1 MSELSGQRPR
11 LDQLVRTGL
20 VAVIILPIITAVI
33 RSLRIG
39 WFPIGDNALLFLRT
53 RDVWTEHHPL
63 LGSWTSAS
71 LSLGENVNNPGS
83 IYDWLI
89 APWAHLMSPGPA
101 AAVGVATINI
111 ASVIG
116 IALVARR
123 VGGWGFERVML
134 IVTAALTWSMGSEM
148 LIDIWQANA
157 LILPFVLFLLM
168 MLALTGGDGAL
179 VPWALGVGTFLVQT
193 HVSYAYI
200 FFFLIVGTA
209 AAWVLHNR
217 ATDADPESLQ
227 SASLKQGLRSR
238 TTLAGLGV
246 VAVLW
251 AQPIIEQFF
260 AEGKGNL
267 ARLISNSGGGDLSLG
282 PTDAVRI
289 VSAVGVL
296 PPWWGR
302 TGYAETVPV
311 TPLVEG
317 EMLIPGLPSLPL
329 AALTVVALLTAIAY
343 MTVLS
348 RRAGLHRQAAAGT
361 LMLVAVV
368 GMLVSLS
375 ILTIG
380 QVGLSPHH
388 VRWTWPLLAVVHGVL
403 AWLAVTNIHARKPK
417 ISWSWATP
425 LTAGL
430 VLAAGAAN
438 LPFHAQRSG
447 PVAAYDRM
455 PVMREVRPGLNQ
467 FALDVADRTPVL
479 FDVSNL
485 VVFEPYSAT
494 MMMWLQER
502 DVEFRVIDEVLARQ
516 LGPSRVGNGDE
527 SVRMFQLQGTPA
539 ITYDGPACPIA
550 VVSALSD
557 SDELR
562 AAATLADVAAASGA
576 DPLDILDGLI
586 DTPNFV
592 SQADTNNLATW
603 AFTSYGLFADGLSC
617 SD

>member
-1 MSELSGQRPR
+1 VSELSGQRPR
-11 LDQLVRTGL
+11 LDQLIRTGL
-20 VAVIILPIITAVI
+20 VAAIILPIVTAVI
-33 RSLRIG
+33 RSLRTG

-83 IYDWLI
+83 LYDWLI

-101 AAVGVATINI
+101 AAIGVATINI
-111 ASVIG
+111 ACVIG
-116 IALVARR
+116 ISVVARR

-134 IVTAALTWSMGSEM
+134 VVTAVLAWSMGSEM

-168 MLALTGGDGAL
+168 MLGLSAGDGAL
-179 VPWALGVGTFLVQT
+179 LPWALGVGTLLVQT

-200 FFFLIVGTA
+200 FVFLIMGTA
-209 AAWVLHNR
+209 AAWLLYNR
-217 ATDADPESLQ
+217 ANDIDPL
-227 SASLKQGLRSR
+227 AALKQGFRSR
-238 TTLAGLGV
+238 TTLASVGV
-246 VAVLW
+246 LAVLW
-251 AQPIIEQFF
+251 AQPIIEQLFV
-260 AEGKGNL
+260 EGKGNL
-267 ARLISNSGGGDLSLG
+267 ARLISNSGGGELSLG
-282 PTDAVRI
+282 PSDAVRI

-302 TGYAETVPV
+302 SGYANTVPV
-311 TPLVEG
+311 TPLANG
-317 EMLIPGLPSLPL
+317 ELLIPGLPALPL
-329 AALTVVALLTAIAY
+329 AALMVIALLSATAGLT
-343 MTVLS
+343 MLS

-361 LMLVAVV
+361 LMLVAVL
-368 GMLVSLS
+368 GTLVSLS

-388 VRWTWPLLAVVHGVL
+388 VRWIWPMLAVVHGVL
-403 AWLAVTNIHARKPK
+403 AWLAVTNIHARKPE

-430 VLAAGAAN
+430 VLAAGLAN

-455 PVMREVRPGLNQ
+455 PVMRVVRPGLDQ
-467 FALDVADRTPVL
+467 FALDVADRAPVL

-502 DVEFRVIDEVLARQ
+502 DVEFRVTDEVLARQ
-516 LGPSRVGNGDE
+516 LGPSRVASGDE
-527 SVRMFQLQGTPA
+527 SVRVFQLQGTPA
-539 ITYDGPACPIA
+539 ITYNGPACPIA

-557 SDELR
+557 VDEVR
-562 AAATLADVAAASGA
+562 ATATLAEVIVASGA
-576 DPLDILDGLI
+576 DPADVLDGLI
-586 DTPNFV
+586 DTPSFV
-592 SQADTNNLATW
+592 SQADADNLGAW
-603 AFTSYGLFADGLSC
+603 AFTSYGLFADGLPC
-617 SD
+617 AD

>member
-1 MSELSGQRPR
+1 VSEASGPQPR

-20 VAVIILPIITAVI
+20 VAAVILPIITAVI
-33 RSLRIG
+33 RSLRTD
-39 WFPIGDNALLFLRT
+39 WFPIGDNALLFIRT

-83 IYDWLI
+83 VYDWLI
-89 APWAHLMSPGPA
+89 APWAHLFSPGPA

-111 ASVIG
+111 ACVIG
-116 IALVARR
+116 ISVVARR

-134 IVTAALTWSMGSEM
+134 IVTAALTWSMGSEL

-168 MLALTGGDGAL
+168 MLGLTVGDGAL
-179 VPWALGVGTFLVQT
+179 VPWALGVGTLLVQT

-200 FFFLIVGTA
+200 FFFLIIGTA

-217 ATDADPESLQ
+217 AIDADPI
-227 SASLKQGLRSR
+227 ATLKQGVRSR
-238 TTLAGLGV
+238 TTLAGVGV
-246 VAVLW
+246 LAVLW
-251 AQPIIEQFF
+251 AQPLIEQLFV
-260 AEGKGNL
+260 EGKGNL
-267 ARLISNSGGGDLSLG
+267 ARLISNSSGGDVSLG
-282 PTDAVRI
+282 PSDAVRI

-302 TGYAETVPV
+302 SGYARTVPV
-311 TPLVEG
+311 TPLVDG
-317 EMLIPGLPSLPL
+317 ELLIPGLPSFPL
-329 AALTVVALLTAIAY
+329 AALTVIALFAAIAGL
-343 MTVLS
+343 TVFS

-361 LMLVAVV
+361 LMLVAVA

-388 VRWTWPLLAVVHGVL
+388 VRWIWPMLAVVHGVI
-403 AWLAVTNIHARKPK
+403 AWMAVANIQARKPEM
-417 ISWSWATP
+417 SWSWATP

-430 VLAAGAAN
+430 VLAAVAAN

-447 PVAAYDRM
+447 PVAAYERM
-455 PVMREVRPGLNQ
+455 PVMREVRPGLDQ
-467 FALDVADRTPVL
+467 FAQDVGGRAPVL

-485 VVFEPYSAT
+485 VAFEPYSAT

-502 DVEFRVIDEVLARQ
+502 DIEFRVTDDVLARQ
-516 LGPSRVGNGDE
+516 LGPSRVASGDE
-527 SVRMFQLQGTPA
+527 SVRIFQLQGTPA
-539 ITYDGPACPIA
+539 LTYNGPACPVA
-550 VVSALSD
+550 VVSALTD
-557 SDELR
+557 TDEVR
-562 AAATLADVAAASGA
+562 AAATLDEVVAVSGA
-576 DPLDILDGLI
+576 DPADVLDGLI
-586 DTPNFV
+586 DTPSFV
-592 SQADTNNLATW
+592 SQADADNLGTW
-603 AFTSYGLFADGLSC
+603 AFTSYGLFADGLPC
-617 SD
+617 AD

>member
-1 MSELSGQRPR
+1 MSESSGQRPR
-11 LDQLVRTGL
+11 LDQLIRTGL
-20 VAVIILPIITAVI
+20 VATIVLPIIIAVI
-33 RSLRIG
+33 RSLRTG

-111 ASVIG
+111 ACVIG
-116 IALVARR
+116 ISVVARR

-134 IVTAALTWSMGSEM
+134 IVTAVLTWSMGSEM

-168 MLALTGGDGAL
+168 MLGLSAGDRALI
-179 VPWALGVGTFLVQT
+179 PWTLGVGTLLVQT

-217 ATDADPESLQ
+217 AADAD
-227 SASLKQGLRSR
+227 AGAVAALKQGLRSR
-238 TTLAGLGV
+238 TTFAGIGV
-246 VAVLW
+246 IAVLW
-251 AQPIIEQFF
+251 AQPLIEQLFVD
-260 AEGKGNL
+260 GKGNL

-302 TGYAETVPV
+302 SGYAETVRV
-311 TPLVEG
+311 TPLIDDKL
-317 EMLIPGLPSLPL
+317 LIPGLPSLPL
-329 AALTVVALLTAIAY
+329 AVLTVVALLVAIVGL
-343 MTVLS
+343 TVLS

-361 LMLVAVV
+361 LVLVAVV
-368 GMLVSLS
+368 GMLMSLS

-388 VRWTWPLLAVVHGVL
+388 VRWIWPMLAVVHGVL
-403 AWLAVTNIHARKPK
+403 AWLAVTNIHARKPE

-425 LTAGL
+425 LAAGL
-430 VLAAGAAN
+430 VLATGVAN

-455 PVMREVRPGLNQ
+455 PVMREVRPGLDQ
-467 FALDVADRTPVL
+467 FALDVAERTPVL

-502 DVEFRVIDEVLARQ
+502 DVEFRVNDDVLARQ
-516 LGPSRVGNGDE
+516 LGPSRVASGTE
-527 SVRMFQLQGTPA
+527 SVRVFQLQGAPA
-539 ITYDGPACPIA
+539 ITYNGPACPIA

-557 SDELR
+557 NDEVR
-562 AAATLADVAAASGA
+562 AAATLAEVVAASGA
-576 DPLDILDGLI
+576 DRVDVLDGLI
-586 DTPNFV
+586 DTPSFV
-592 SQADTNNLATW
+592 SQADSDNLGTW
-603 AFTSYGLFADGLSC
+603 AFTSYGLFADGLPC
-617 SD
+617 TD